1 MRRLERGIGLVEILV
16 ALVLGLVVVLG
27 ITQIFV
33 SSKQSFVMQDAS
45 ARMQEDARYLLTRI
59 SQDIRAV
66 GVFGCLPVSMIKSPP
81 PDFSSPVTWKD
92 SALSLVTSRPASGND
107 KITDATWTVHTN
119 CTNSVTVVTGAKEPE
134 KGFFSIPVDLVT
146 YKFDS
151 KKKAIMIKKGAAGEF
166 QQLISGVRS
175 FDVKFGVSSSSTE
188 TYVSQYVGA
197 DSVDPAKI
205 RSVRMALVMDGTA
218 AKVKD
223 QTYTVVTALR
233 NRLL

>member
-66 GVFGCLPVSMIKSPP
+66 GVFGCFPLSKINNPP
-81 PDFSSPVTWKD
+81 PVFSSPVDWNN
-92 SALSLVTSRPASGND
+92 SVLSLVTSRPASGNEGVNG
-107 KITDATWTVHTN
+107 ATWTVLTN
-119 CTNSVTVVTGAKEPE
+119 CEDIVTVEAGAKNPE
-134 KGFFSIPVDLVT
+134 KGFFAIPVDLVS

-151 KKKAIMIKKGAAGEF
+151 EKKAIMIKKGADKEF
-166 QQLISGVRS
+166 QQLISGVKE

-188 TYVSQYVGA
+188 TYVSEYVVANG
-197 DSVDPAKI
+197 VDVTRI
-205 RSVRMALVMDGTA
+205 RSVRMKLVMDGTA
-218 AKVKD
+218 AKVRD